1 MTVEYSRLDIIRGET
16 AYINLLIER
25 TLQIIAASKD
35 LLAVPVPN
43 TFCGQKT
50 QEPFPQEAP
59 RKITHDSHKQVP
71 APEQPALLAAL
82 L

>member
-43 TFCGQKT
+43 TFCGRKT
-50 QEPFPQEAP
+50 QEPFPRGAQMAA
-59 RKITHDSHKQVP
+59 RKIPDDSHR
-71 APEQPALLAAL
+71 
-82 L
+82 